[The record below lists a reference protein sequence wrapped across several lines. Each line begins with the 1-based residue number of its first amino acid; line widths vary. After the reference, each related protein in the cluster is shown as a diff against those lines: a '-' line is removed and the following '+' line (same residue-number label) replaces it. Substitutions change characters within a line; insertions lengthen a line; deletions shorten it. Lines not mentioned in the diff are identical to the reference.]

1 MRQEARNLAREDR
14 AGTLHELRQV
24 IGLLIETD
32 QLPLTS
38 VASPESKGSRSE
50 DKGIEIWAETDLDRL
65 RAADIEHLTNV
76 ILGCSPRFNCA
87 PYER

>member
-14 AGTLHELRQV
+14 TATLHELRQV

-38 VASPESKGSRSE
+38 VASPESKGGRSE
-50 DKGIEIWAETDLDRL
+50 DQGIEVGIEADLDCL
-65 RAADIEHLTNV
+65 PAADIEHLTNV
-76 ILGCSPRFNCA
+76 ILGRSPRFN
-87 PYER
+87 